1 MRRCHSAYRSPLSD
15 AEFASRREQAVSAT
29 LDEPYLG
36 VEAQR
41 IYYDFRERTAAFDL
55 IREVVPV
62 TYALH
67 AGSDAGRLVSDSL
80 ARLEACGSVEEVD
93 AVFADCRARWDEA
106 GFGARLTNDKEGAWH
121 RSLLVA
127 GLDRAHG
134 HVVDMGNHNNGFGDY
149 LLRVN
154 PAVKH
159 VTGVDHRNDPN
170 VLTGERLDFV
180 HQDDVTKV
188 PLDDDSADTVAF
200 RVALHHW
207 AKPVQEALLAEAA
220 RIVRPGGE
228 IVIVE
233 DSWADR
239 PGLTDNALTQQYRKL
254 SDEDKVAA
262 LSLIDVSSCLMKEE
276 TVAYP
281 MSYRSAAE
289 WESMITALG
298 ATSIDSTYWGFTMFT
313 VYGAP
318 MLVTRATMA

>member
-1 MRRCHSAYRSPLSD
+1 MPNNQLSRTSD
-15 AEFASRREQAVSAT
+15 AWHRVEQRIGMSAFEET
-29 LDEPYLG
+29 YRG

-41 IYYDFRERTAAFDL
+41 IYYDFRERTAAFNL
-55 IREVVPV
+55 IREVVPL

-67 AGSDAGRLVSDSL
+67 AGPDAGRLISNTL
-80 ARLEACGSVEEVD
+80 ARLEASTGVEEVH
-93 AVFADCRARWDEA
+93 AVFMDCRRKWDDA
-106 GFGARLTNDKEGAWH
+106 NFTARLTADKEGAWH

-127 GLDRAHG
+127 GLDRAIG
-134 HVVDMGNHNNGFGDY
+134 HLIDMGNHNNGFGDY

-154 PAVKH
+154 PDVEH

-170 VLTGERLDFV
+170 VLTSERLDFV
-180 HQDDVTKV
+180 LQDGMTKV
-188 PLDDDSADTVAF
+188 PLENDSADTVAF

-207 AKPVQEALLAEAA
+207 TKPVQEALLAEAA

-228 IVIVE
+228 ILIVE
-233 DSWADR
+233 DSWANR
-239 PGLTDNALTQQYRKL
+239 AGLTDNALTQKYREL

-262 LSLIDVSSCLMKEE
+262 LALIDVSSCLMKEE

-289 WESMITALG
+289 WESMLAGLG

-318 MLVTRATMA
+318 MIVIRASMS

>member
-1 MRRCHSAYRSPLSD
+1 MSAIL
-15 AEFASRREQAVSAT
+15 EET
-29 LDEPYLG
+29 YLG

-41 IYYDFRERTAAFDL
+41 IYYDLRKRTAAFDL

-67 AGSDAGRLVSDSL
+67 AGPDAGRLVGASL
-80 ARLEACGSVEEVD
+80 ERLEACASIEEVE
-93 AVFADCRARWDEA
+93 AVFADCRASWDEA
-106 GFGARLTNDKEGAWH
+106 GFGARLTTDKEGAWH
-121 RSLLVA
+121 RSLLVG

-154 PAVKH
+154 PSVEH

-170 VLTGERLDFV
+170 VLTGDHLDFA
-180 HQDDVTKV
+180 HQDDVTKI

-200 RVALHHW
+200 RVSLHHW
-207 AKPVQEALLAEAA
+207 TKPVQEALLAEGA
-220 RIVRPGGE
+220 RIMRPGGE
-228 IVIVE
+228 ILIVE

-239 PGLTDNALTQQYRKL
+239 PGLTDNALTQQYREL

-262 LSLIDVSSCLMKEE
+262 LSLIDVASCFMKEE

-289 WESMITALG
+289 WESMLTALG

-313 VYGAP
+313 IYGAP
-318 MLVTRATMA
+318 MLVIRAVMG